1 MVVSTNKTH
10 PLNIYEVKIKAS
22 RLSALLLLLV
32 MILALLCIQE
42 TFNKGQDNDG
52 RVSGFPAIK
61 SKFKNISMITSKK
74 GEKLL
79 NMRKTVPTKVAVYK
93 KGSNLQK
100 LRSKFYRSYRPRY
113 RQSTLRSRLWH
124 IKIRYFGALIFQE
137 LEFFNCFLKKNG
149 GFQLLDLSITERTCY
164 NSMV

>member
-74 GEKLL
+74 GEKFL
-79 NMRKTVPTKVAVYK
+79 NTRKTVAVYK

-137 LEFFNCFLKKNG
+137 LDFF
-149 GFQLLDLSITERTCY
+149 
-164 NSMV
+164 

>member
-1 MVVSTNKTH
+1 MNLSILHSNTMVVSTH

-74 GEKLL
+74 GEKFL

-113 RQSTLRSRLWH
+113 RQSTLRYPLWH
-124 IKIRYFGALIFQE
+124 PNI
-137 LEFFNCFLKKNG
+137 
-149 GFQLLDLSITERTCY
+149 SRT
-164 NSMV
+164 

>member
-1 MVVSTNKTH
+1 MVVRTNKSH

-74 GEKLL
+74 GEKFL
-79 NMRKTVPTKVAVYK
+79 NTRKTVAVYK

-124 IKIRYFGALIFQE
+124 IKIRYFG
-137 LEFFNCFLKKNG
+137 
-149 GFQLLDLSITERTCY
+149 
-164 NSMV
+164 

>member
-1 MVVSTNKTH
+1 MVVSTIKTH
-10 PLNIYEVKIKAS
+10 PLNIYEVKIKAT

-74 GEKLL
+74 GEKFL
-79 NMRKTVPTKVAVYK
+79 NTRKTVAVYK

-124 IKIRYFGALIFQE
+124 IKIRHFGALIFQE
-137 LEFFNCFLKKNG
+137 LEFFNCCKYDLKT
-149 GFQLLDLSITERTCY
+149 L
-164 NSMV
+164 